1 MTRKVLILGGT
12 GQVGRALK
20 RLSWPADVGLA
31 VPARA
36 DLDLTDAEA
45 VRRRIGQGGYAAV
58 VNAAAYTAVD
68 RAERERDVAF
78 AVNGVAPGV
87 LADAAATADAVLI
100 HLSTD
105 YVFDGRAG
113 RPYDEDD
120 APAPLNVYGAS
131 KLAGERA
138 VLEAQPQATV
148 MRTSWIVGP
157 DGNNFLTTMLRLA
170 GERAA
175 IDVVDDQTGRPTA
188 ASEVARAAQ
197 TVLLRRLDDP
207 TAPGGLL
214 HFAGAGQATWA
225 DLARSV
231 LDASRARG
239 GPHAEVRPIATRAYP
254 TPARRPAD
262 TRLATGRIT
271 RDYGV
276 RPRPWD
282 ETVAEI
288 VAERLKGAG
297 A

>member
-12 GQVGRALK
+12 GQVGRALA
-20 RLSWPADVGLA
+20 RLDWPADVGLDA
-31 VPARA
+31 PTHRQ
-36 DLDLTDAEA
+36 LDITDAEA
-45 VRRRIGQGGYAAV
+45 VRRWIGRGGYAAT

-68 RAERERDVAF
+68 RAERESDAAF
-78 AVNGVAPGV
+78 ALNGVAPGV
-87 LADAAATADAVLI
+87 LAEAAATTQAVLI

-113 RPYDEDD
+113 RPYAEDD

-138 VLEAQPQATV
+138 VLDALPEATV

-157 DGNNFLTTMLRLA
+157 DGANFLTTMLRLA
-170 GERAA
+170 GEHDA
-175 IDVVDDQTGRPTA
+175 IEVVDDQTGRPTA
-188 ASEVARAAQ
+188 ASEVARAVQA
-197 TVLLRRLDDP
+197 VLLRRLDDP
-207 TAPGGLL
+207 AAPGGLL

-225 DLARSV
+225 ELACAV
-231 LDASRARG
+231 LGASRDRG
-239 GPHAEVRPIATRAYP
+239 GPYAEVRPIPTRAYP

-262 TRLATGRIT
+262 TRLATERIA

-288 VAERLKGAG
+288 VAERLRGTG
-297 A
+297 V